1 MTPVVSV
8 ITVCF
13 NAARDLQKTIES
25 VRKQSYNNI
34 EYVIVDGGSQD
45 GSRELIAASGD
56 VVSKWVSRSDKG
68 LYYAMNDGLDMAS
81 GEYVLFLN
89 AGDVFFECS
98 TLEKIFSLSPSDMDI
113 YYGDTMICDS
123 SGKSVG
129 RRSLKLTVQL

>member
-56 VVSKWVSRSDKG
+56 MISK
-68 LYYAMNDGLDMAS
+68 
-81 GEYVLFLN
+81 
-89 AGDVFFECS
+89 
-98 TLEKIFSLSPSDMDI
+98 
-113 YYGDTMICDS
+113 
-123 SGKSVG
+123 
-129 RRSLKLTVQL
+129 